1 MEPMVPASQL
11 QSVPRGRN
19 WHQTLD
25 RAWSS
30 EAARREF
37 EEATGFSPLASAE
50 AELREQIDAGY
61 FDAYRE
67 AFSIWVTR
75 CLDLAEQAPSAV
87 RAAMTD

>member
-1 MEPMVPASQL
+1 MPL
-11 QSVPRGRN
+11 GRN

-25 RAWSS
+25 RAWNS

-61 FDAYRE
+61 FDSYRE

-75 CLDLAEQAPSAV
+75 RLNLVKQAPSAI
-87 RAAMTD
+87 RAAITD